1 MFRKLQSSAH
11 THIESQA
18 TFLQQILDHWTA
30 FCQQQTYMTV
40 GQRNAFQAMLAS
52 CQTHQPQGFLSPLF
66 RDATHTRMH
75 QETLGKLAWLAEQLQ
90 TYNARFL
97 SQRLQEHTSFFD
109 GTDDHLSTVLDA
121 QQRLAIITDDQHNLV
136 IAGAGSGK
144 TSVLTS
150 RIAYLTRRAD
160 AVAPERILALAFNR
174 NAAQEM
180 RDRLQ
185 RDFHLDLKVATF
197 HSFCRE
203 ILLENQVRI
212 DEVVDATK
220 VIGELFPAL
229 IKNQMHIQ
237 KLFLDYLQ
245 HSLHELANPD
255 DFATKAEY
263 YDFMLHQRY
272 FTLNGIEVKSL
283 AECELANFFF
293 AHNIEFRYEAQ
304 VTWLQEGTRYRP
316 DFYLPQYDISIEH
329 WGIDR
334 QGHTAPWIN
343 EEKYKR
349 SMDWKRSMFQQ
360 HHKMLVETW
369 QYEYNEGTL
378 LSKLQYSLSQIV
390 PSLRFEA
397 LSYAQLVEKVYAA
410 QHDQFQQISSLI
422 ATWIHHAK
430 SHFFTPEHMR
440 QRLSSFQGRRKAR
453 VFGELALLIYQE
465 YEQHLRT
472 HHLIDFH
479 DMMNQAIAL
488 IKQEPQRYVE
498 RYDHILVD
506 EFQDI
511 SFQRLELLRCF
522 VNNQTRTK
530 LFCVGDDW
538 QSIYRFAGSEVS
550 IFVHFEQ
557 FFPAPTTTLLHT
569 NYRCVQ
575 SVVDASSQ
583 LISFNREQRPK
594 QIFAS
599 NREYEPIALYT
610 YRGSEGVF
618 PKAQARHVLRSIKQL
633 LTEGVPPEEIM
644 VLSRFHRP
652 LQDVQ
657 RSLLK
662 ERSKSFRNVRCLSVH
677 QAKGSQATYVFLLS
691 VVSGTFGFPSEIQD
705 DTVLE
710 PVHPSRGKTL
720 AFEEERRLFYVA
732 LTRSKRF
739 LSLYTREGVQ
749 SLFLSEVHPFLK
761 LLPLPWEID

>member
-1 MFRKLQSSAH
+1 MFRRLQSSAH

-18 TFLQQILDHWTA
+18 TLLQQILDHWSA
-30 FCQQQTYMTV
+30 FCQQQTYMTA
-40 GQRNAFQAMLAS
+40 GQRYAFQTMLAS
-52 CQTHQPQGFLSPLF
+52 YQAHQPQGFFSSLF

-75 QETLGKLAWLAEQLQ
+75 QESLGKLAWLAEQLQ
-90 TYNARFL
+90 NYNDRFIF
-97 SQRLQEHTSFFD
+97 QRLQEHASFFD

-121 QQRLAIITDDQHNLV
+121 QQRRAIITDDQHNLV

-160 AVAPERILALAFNR
+160 AIAPERILALAFNR
-174 NAAQEM
+174 SAAQEM
-180 RDRLQ
+180 RERLQ

-212 DEVVDATK
+212 DEVADAAK

-229 IKNQMHIQ
+229 MKTHTHIQ
-237 KLFLDYLQ
+237 ELFLDYLQ
-245 HSLHELANPD
+245 HSFRELANPD

-263 YDFMLHQRY
+263 YDFMSHQRY
-272 FTLNGIEVKSL
+272 LTLNGIEVKSL

-304 VTWLQEGTRYRP
+304 VTWLPEGTRYRP
-316 DFYLPQYDISIEH
+316 DFYLPQYDIYIEH

-334 QGHTAPWIN
+334 QGHTAQWID
-343 EEKYKR
+343 EWKYKR

-360 HHKMLVETW
+360 YNKTLLETW

-378 LSKLQYSLSQIV
+378 LSTLQRALSQIV

-397 LSYAQLVEKVYAA
+397 LSYAQLVEKVYAT
-410 QHDQFQQISSLI
+410 QHDQIQQISTLI
-422 ATWIHHAK
+422 ATWILHAK

-440 QRLSSFQGRRKAR
+440 QRLTWFQGRRKDR
-453 VFGELALLIYQE
+453 IFGELALLVYQE
-465 YEQHLRT
+465 YEHYLRG
-472 HHLIDFH
+472 HHQIDFH
-479 DMMNQAIAL
+479 DMINQAIAL
-488 IKQEPQRYVE
+488 IKQEPQRYGE

-522 VNNQTRTK
+522 VNGQTRTK
-530 LFCVGDDW
+530 IFCVGDDW

-550 IFVHFEQ
+550 IFIQFEH
-557 FFPAPTTTLLHT
+557 FFPAPATTLLHT

-575 SVVDASSQ
+575 SIVDASSR

-594 QIFAS
+594 QVVAS
-599 NREYEPIALYT
+599 NREYEPITLYT

-618 PKAQARHVLRSIKQL
+618 FKAQTRHVLRSIKQL
-633 LTEGVPPEEIM
+633 LAEGVPPEEIM

-662 ERSKSFRNVRCLSVH
+662 EGSKSLRNVRCLSVH
-677 QAKGSQATYVFLLS
+677 QAKGSQAT
-691 VVSGTFGFPSEIQD
+691 
-705 DTVLE
+705 
-710 PVHPSRGKTL
+710 
-720 AFEEERRLFYVA
+720 
-732 LTRSKRF
+732 
-739 LSLYTREGVQ
+739 
-749 SLFLSEVHPFLK
+749 
-761 LLPLPWEID
+761 